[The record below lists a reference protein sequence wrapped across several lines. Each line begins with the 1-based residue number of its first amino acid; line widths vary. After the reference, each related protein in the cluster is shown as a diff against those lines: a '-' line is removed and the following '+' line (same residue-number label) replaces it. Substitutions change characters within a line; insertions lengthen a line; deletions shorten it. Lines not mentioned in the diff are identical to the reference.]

1 MHTGIY
7 RIQQNGEHNVFLCA
21 DNDTLEEVGLYR
33 PLGRRTMRKNA
44 KAANFS
50 LLAVLACMMVMS
62 MAAET
67 WASGPSNQVIPGTV
81 PGAPTEVTATP
92 GNGQATVSFKLPT
105 NGTIPITNCTVTSN
119 PGGITV
125 TDSGNPITI
134 SGLTNGTPYTFTVKA
149 TNAVGTG
156 PASSPSKAVTPA
168 TVPGAPTGVTAKAGN
183 ASATVSF
190 TAPVSDG
197 GSPIASYIVTS
208 SPGGITASGSRS
220 PIIVKGLTN
229 GTSYTF
235 TVQAINKIGTGPP
248 DQAPPT
254 K

>member
-1 MHTGIY
+1 MK
-7 RIQQNGEHNVFLCA
+7 
-21 DNDTLEEVGLYR
+21 
-33 PLGRRTMRKNA
+33 KNA

-50 LLAVLACMMVMS
+50 LLAVLAGMVVMS
-62 MAAET
+62 MATEGR
-67 WASGPSNQVIPGTV
+67 ASGSSNQVIPGTV
-81 PGAPTEVTATP
+81 PGAPTGVTAVP
-92 GNGQATVSFKLPT
+92 GNGQATVSFKLPENST
-105 NGTIPITNCTVTSN
+105 VPITSCTVTSN

-134 SGLTNGTPYTFTVKA
+134 PGLTNGTAYSFTVKA

-168 TVPGAPTGVTAKAGN
+168 TVPGAPTGITAKASN

-190 TAPVSDG
+190 TAPASDG
-197 GSPIASYIVTS
+197 GSPIISYIVTS
-208 SPGGITASGSRS
+208 SPGGITASGPRS

-235 TVQAINKIGTGPP
+235 TVQAINKIGTGPSE
-248 DQAPPT
+248 QVSPT
-254 K
+254 E

>member
-1 MHTGIY
+1 
-7 RIQQNGEHNVFLCA
+7 
-21 DNDTLEEVGLYR
+21 
-33 PLGRRTMRKNA
+33 MRKNA

-50 LLAVLACMMVMS
+50 LLAVLACMVVMA
-62 MAAET
+62 MATEVL
-67 WASGPSNQVIPGTV
+67 ASGPSNPVTPGTV
-81 PGAPTEVTATP
+81 PGAPTGVTATP

-105 NGTIPITNCTVTSN
+105 NDTVPVTSCTVISN

-125 TDSGNPITI
+125 TDTGNPITV
-134 SGLTNGTPYTFTVKA
+134 SGLTNGTAYTFTVKA

-168 TVPGAPTGVTAKAGN
+168 KVPGAPTGVTAKAGN

-190 TAPVSDG
+190 AAPASDG
-197 GSPIASYIVTS
+197 GSPITSYIVTS
-208 SPGGITASGSRS
+208 SPGGITASGPRS
-220 PIIVKGLTN
+220 PITVKGLTN

-235 TVQAINKIGTGPP
+235 TVQAVNKIGTGPP
-248 DQAPPT
+248 DQVPPT